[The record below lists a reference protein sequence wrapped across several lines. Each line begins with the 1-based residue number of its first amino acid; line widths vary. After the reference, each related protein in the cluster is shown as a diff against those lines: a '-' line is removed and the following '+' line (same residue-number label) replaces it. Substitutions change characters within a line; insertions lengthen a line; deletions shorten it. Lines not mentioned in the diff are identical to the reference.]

1 MKARAVVESRQARR
15 GRVDGVKTGGDRRL
29 DLGIVPYKESK
40 LLLCV
45 DIDTSC
51 NASVTE
57 VKDI

>member
-1 MKARAVVESRQARR
+1 VSLLGDTPVLLDSDNDSCFC
-15 GRVDGVKTGGDRRL
+15 DGPLEDVSKTCN
-29 DLGIVPYKESK
+29 KESK
-40 LLLCV
+40 LPLCV